1 MKTKQLWIASIL
13 ILTMLLSACSL
24 PINETEG
31 TQPPTSPDETSE
43 PYPVGETD
51 EPDQAYPTD
60 EIPTQPSTGEVMGGS
75 EYISDPTASPDD
87 LEDHAENI
95 NEFALDLYRKLAQQD
110 GNLIYSPYS
119 IYQAFLMVYAG
130 ANAETRAEIAEVLD
144 IDTDEDKD
152 VHNLMNALNVLLTT
166 PPENLDEDAQPL
178 EFNVANA
185 LWVQRDIEF
194 EQDFLDALSANY
206 NAGLKLVD
214 FSNSEEARQAINLW
228 IAAQTNDKIK
238 DLIPEGVLDELTRL
252 VIANAVYFKGAWQHR
267 FDPANTAD
275 ETFYALDGTE
285 QTVEMMSNSY
295 TGAALVFDDYQ
306 AVKLPYQGGNY
317 AMAAIMP
324 TGDFSIFEETLDE
337 DKIEDILKEFEGI
350 FGQVDLRMP
359 KFEIESSF
367 DLGEQLKAL
376 GMIQAFDSQLADL
389 TGMSDEIDL
398 YITDVL
404 HKAYIDVNEE
414 GTEAAAATVV
424 SVGTT
429 SMPADS
435 WEITLDHPF
444 IYVIYETTSN
454 TIVFMGRFVAP

>member
-1 MKTKQLWIASIL
+1 MKTNKLWIASIL

-24 PINETEG
+24 PTDGIEN
-31 TQPPTSPDETSE
+31 TQVPSSPDETSE
-43 PYPVGETD
+43 PYPVDGSEG
-51 EPDQAYPTD
+51 PDQAYPT
-60 EIPTQPSTGEVMGGS
+60 EETPAQPTSGEVMGGS
-75 EYISDPTASPDD
+75 AYISDPTASQDD
-87 LEDHAENI
+87 LEDHADDI

-130 ANAETRAEIAEVLD
+130 ANAQTKAEIAEVLD
-144 IDTDEDKD
+144 IDADEGED

-166 PPENLDEDAQPL
+166 PPANLDENAQPL

-185 LWVQRDIEF
+185 LWVQQDIEF
-194 EQDFLDALSANY
+194 EKDFLDTLSANY
-206 NAGLKLVD
+206 NAGLRLVD
-214 FSNSEEARQAINLW
+214 FSKSEEARQAINLW

>member
-1 MKTKQLWIASIL
+1 MKTKKLWIASIL

-24 PINETEG
+24 PTDGIEN
-31 TQPPTSPDETSE
+31 TQVPSSPDETSE
-43 PYPVGETD
+43 PYPVD
-51 EPDQAYPTD
+51 ENEGPDQAYPT
-60 EIPTQPSTGEVMGGS
+60 EETPAQPTSGEVMGGS
-75 EYISDPTASPDD
+75 AYISDPTASQDD
-87 LEDHAENI
+87 LEDHADDI

-130 ANAETRAEIAEVLD
+130 ANAQTKAEIAEVLD
-144 IDTDEDKD
+144 IDADEGED

-166 PPENLDEDAQPL
+166 PPANLDEDAQPL

-185 LWVQRDIEF
+185 LWVQQDIEF
-194 EQDFLDALSANY
+194 EKDFLDTLSANY
-206 NAGLKLVD
+206 NAGLRLVD

-252 VIANAVYFKGAWQHR
+252 VIANAVYFKGAWQHT

-275 ETFYALDGTE
+275 EAFFALDGTE

-324 TGDFSIFEETLDE
+324 TGDFGTFEENLDE
-337 DKIEDILKEFEGI
+337 NKIEDILEEFEGI
-350 FGQVDLRMP
+350 FGQVNLRMP

-389 TGMSDEIDL
+389 TGMSDQIDL

-404 HKAYIDVNEE
+404 HKAYIDVNED
-414 GTEAAAATVV
+414 GTEAAAATVI
-424 SVGTT
+424 SIGTT

-444 IYVIYETTSN
+444 IYVIYETTNN

>member
-1 MKTKQLWIASIL
+1 MKTNKLWIASIL

-24 PINETEG
+24 PTDGIEN
-31 TQPPTSPDETSE
+31 TQVPSSPDETSE
-43 PYPVGETD
+43 PYPVD
-51 EPDQAYPTD
+51 ENEGPDQAYPT
-60 EIPTQPSTGEVMGGS
+60 EETPAQPTSGEVMGGS
-75 EYISDPTASPDD
+75 AYISDPTASQDD
-87 LEDHAENI
+87 LEDHADDI

-130 ANAETRAEIAEVLD
+130 ANAQTKAEIAEVLD
-144 IDTDEDKD
+144 IDADEGED

-166 PPENLDEDAQPL
+166 PPANLDEDAQPL

-185 LWVQRDIEF
+185 LWVQQDIEF
-194 EQDFLDALSANY
+194 EKDFLDTLSANY

-252 VIANAVYFKGAWQHR
+252 VIANAVYFKGAWQHT

-275 ETFYALDGTE
+275 EAFFALDGTE
-285 QTVEMMSNSY
+285 ETVEMMSNSY
-295 TGAALVFDDYQ
+295 TGAALVFDDFQ

-324 TGDFSIFEETLDE
+324 TGDFGTFEENLDE
-337 DKIEDILKEFEGI
+337 NKIEDILEEFEGI
-350 FGQVDLRMP
+350 FGQVNLRMP

-389 TGMSDEIDL
+389 TGMSDQIDL

-404 HKAYIDVNEE
+404 HKAYIDVNED
-414 GTEAAAATVV
+414 GTEAAAATVI
-424 SVGTT
+424 SIGTT

-444 IYVIYETTSN
+444 IYVIYETTNN

>member
-1 MKTKQLWIASIL
+1 MKTNKLWIASIL

-24 PINETEG
+24 PTDGIEN
-31 TQPPTSPDETSE
+31 TQVPSSPDETSE
-43 PYPVGETD
+43 PYPVD
-51 EPDQAYPTD
+51 ENEGPDQAYPT
-60 EIPTQPSTGEVMGGS
+60 EETPAQPTSGEVMGGS
-75 EYISDPTASPDD
+75 AYISDPTASQDD
-87 LEDHAENI
+87 LEDHADDI

-130 ANAETRAEIAEVLD
+130 ANAQTKAEIAEVLD
-144 IDTDEDKD
+144 IDADEGED

-166 PPENLDEDAQPL
+166 PPANLDEDAQPL

-185 LWVQRDIEF
+185 LWVQQDIEF
-194 EQDFLDALSANY
+194 EKDFLDTLSENY

-252 VIANAVYFKGAWQHR
+252 VIANAVYFKGAWQHT

-275 ETFYALDGTE
+275 EAFFALDGTE

-324 TGDFSIFEETLDE
+324 TGDFGTFEENLDE
-337 DKIEDILKEFEGI
+337 NKIEDILEEFEGI
-350 FGQVDLRMP
+350 FGQVNLRMP

-389 TGMSDEIDL
+389 TGMSDQIDL

-404 HKAYIDVNEE
+404 HKAYIDVNED
-414 GTEAAAATVV
+414 GTEAAAATVI
-424 SVGTT
+424 SIGTT

-444 IYVIYETTSN
+444 IYVIYETTTN